1 MTRQWAEY
9 YFPPFTDV
17 EELNHFP
24 KGMLLEPRSAETLNP
39 VLLPDTY
46 TLGFENVL
54 NTQSWSDATWN
65 KIYIFVSYFF
75 LFNETSFLI

>member
-9 YFPPFTDV
+9 YFPHFTDV

-24 KGMLLEPRSAETLNP
+24 KGMLLETGSAETLNP

-54 NTQSWSDATWN
+54 QHPKLIWCNLKQN
-65 KIYIFVSYFF
+65 LYFC
-75 LFNETSFLI
+75 